1 MSIFSYLRVVGALV
15 LASGLW
21 ATQAS
26 ASVIEPGCDF
36 FSSVI
41 SNTCEE
47 YTGTYVFEGTEDT
60 LGLTSGDPHNLDE
73 GGITDYNEEFL
84 DLERID
90 AVLVGAEPSTTAVA
104 ITGETDFTPIPN
116 AKVGAGCDNDG
127 VECGTGDVY
136 WLFDGSELLAFDWDI
151 VKIGIKAAQE
161 HYYFYLDPFAG
172 LDTDSRDVVLAGVFN
187 WGELAEANELPTNGV
202 SHIDLFGTPNSTTT
216 TAPEPTTIALLAL
229 GLLGAGLGVRRRRL
243 N

>member
-1 MSIFSYLRVVGALV
+1 MSIFSKLRIVGALV

-21 ATQAS
+21 STQAS
-26 ASVIEPGCDF
+26 ASVMGCDF

-41 SNTCEE
+41 SNPCEE

-60 LGLTSGDPHNLDE
+60 LNLTAEDPHFLDE
-73 GGITDYNEEFL
+73 GGITDLNESFL
-84 DLERID
+84 GLERID

-104 ITGETDFTPIPN
+104 ITGDPEFTPILN
-116 AKVGAGCDNDG
+116 AIVGAGCDEEVG
-127 VECGTGDVY
+127 VECGEGDVY
-136 WLFDGSELLAFDWDI
+136 WLFDGSSLLAFDWDI
-151 VKIGIKAAQE
+151 VKIGIKAAE
-161 HYYFYLDPFAG
+161 FHYYFYLDPFAG

-187 WGELAEANELPTNGV
+187 WGELAVANALPTNGV